1 MNDVS
6 VREPRV
12 FPAVVGVIGA
22 LLIIVALVWA
32 MQRYSRPA
40 PLGEDRA
47 LARAKALKEMR
58 AAEAEALSTPAV
70 IDPAKGIV
78 RLPMTNAMELALQLY
93 QNPAA
98 GRSNL
103 MERVAKA
110 TAVPPKAPEKPSD
123 FE

>member
-6 VREPRV
+6 VREPKI
-12 FPAVVGVIGA
+12 FPAVIAVIGA
-22 LLIIVALVWA
+22 LLIIVALVWT

-58 AAEAEALSTPAV
+58 AAEAEALSTPA
-70 IDPAKGIV
+70 ILDPVKGIV
-78 RLPMTNAMELALQLY
+78 RLPITNAMELALQLY

-110 TAVPPKAPEKPSD
+110 NVAPPKAPEKPSE

>member
-6 VREPRV
+6 VREPRI
-12 FPAVVGVIGA
+12 FPVVIGVVGA
-22 LLIIVALVWA
+22 LLIVVALVWA
-32 MQRYSRPA
+32 MQRYSRPG

-58 AAEAEALSTPAV
+58 AAEAEALATPA
-70 IDPAKGIV
+70 ILDPAKGIV
-78 RLPMTNAMELALQLY
+78 RLPITNAMELALQLY

-103 MERVAKA
+103 LDRVAKA
-110 TAVPPKAPEKPSD
+110 TAVPPKAPEKPSE